1 MINLQRIAG
10 WGALT
15 LLLVAYQS
23 TASAQHTANKMN
35 DVADKL
41 KTDLSG
47 EPVTVKHHGSV
58 TLTSG
63 ADVMFTSGGWE
74 LKPGV
79 PLLSKIAPALAKL
92 QHTEIVVSGYT
103 DDTPIGPQL
112 QSAGIANNLDLSCK
126 RAANVVGYL
135 VSQGVKPNLL
145 SAQCFGATHPVG
157 ANDTPEGQAKNRRVG
172 ITLTGDGT

>member
-1 MINLQRIAG
+1 MGERQLVIHLKEADKNTAREKHNDKYTAYCWL
-10 WGALT
+10 GALT
-15 LLLVAYQS
+15 LLLGAHQS
-23 TASAQHTANKMN
+23 TASAHHTANKMN

-103 DDTPIGPQL
+103 DDTPIGAP
-112 QSAGIANNLDLSCK
+112 
-126 RAANVVGYL
+126 AA
-135 VSQGVKPNLL
+135 
-145 SAQCFGATHPVG
+145 
-157 ANDTPEGQAKNRRVG
+157 E
-172 ITLTGDGT
+172 